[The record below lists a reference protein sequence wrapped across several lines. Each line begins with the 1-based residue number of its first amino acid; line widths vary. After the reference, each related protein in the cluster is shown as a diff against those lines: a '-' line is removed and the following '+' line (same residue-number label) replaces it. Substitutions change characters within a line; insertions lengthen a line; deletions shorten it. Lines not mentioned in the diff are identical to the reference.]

1 MITREHLINI
11 LRRELLNQDRDDLT
25 VAATD
30 TPDTFL
36 VTGPLDLHRLAEAI
50 LYATRWDQK

>member
-1 MITREHLINI
+1 MITREHLITL
-11 LRRELLNQDRDDLT
+11 LRRELLDQDKDGLT

-36 VTGPLDLHRLAEAI
+36 VTGPLDLHRMAEAI
-50 LYATRWDQK
+50 LYATRWDQ